1 MKGEH
6 RKMKKVLSALMTA
19 VLVLSMVLTGAA
31 AQTMETDVVVV
42 GGGGAGMSAAIAAA
56 QKGANVILL
65 EKVGYLGGATLMSGG
80 LIPAVGTQQQL
91 EAGID
96 DNIEWFVRDIMRPSN
111 YSVREDLVYTVAESA
126 KPTIEWLT
134 DMDVK
139 FTVVTSSLYYGQSNY
154 RMHLAEG
161 SGKGLVE
168 KMNDYLNGFENI
180 TVLFNTPGVGLI
192 ANEAGE
198 VIGVKAEN
206 SDGELE
212 IMAKNVVLATSG
224 FAANKEMVAKYM
236 PEVKDAYPMYAPG
249 ATGEGIEWGVE
260 LGAAVANM
268 GAYQG
273 HAFYCEGY
281 GTVDQG
287 IANRGGIFVNQNGVR
302 FCNEYGGYSELSP
315 HVLHQPGNYAYMV
328 FDSTNAAATA
338 KFQTFMDAGIVVS
351 ADTAE
356 ELAQKLDID
365 EQAMARTFSEY
376 LASIER
382 GEDEF
387 NRTKL
392 PAEFKAPFYAIKI
405 TGDLR
410 HTQGGLVTDIATHVL
425 KEDGSLI
432 PGLYAAG
439 GVTEGFSSTGGAAYM
454 SGNGL
459 LQAIIFGKIA
469 GENAATEVRG
479 EATVQTREA
488 AADENAVEETVTA
501 VGGADVSFK
510 DGVYEG
516 TAKGNNGDVTVSVK
530 VEGGKIASVEVT
542 AHNET
547 PAIYAT
553 AEQTVLNAIVAANGT
568 VGVDTVAGATNSSVA
583 LIGACEAALAQAQ

>member
-1 MKGEH
+1 
-6 RKMKKVLSALMTA
+6 MKKVLGAFLSAALLLSAA
-19 VLVLSMVLTGAA
+19 VGAMA
-31 AQTMETDVVVV
+31 ETKTMETDVVVV
-42 GGGGAGMSAAIAAA
+42 GGGGAGISAAISAA
-56 QKGANVILL
+56 QNGANVVLL

-80 LIPAVGTQQQL
+80 LIPAVGTQQQI

-111 YSVREDLVYTVAESA
+111 YAVREDLVYTVAESA

-168 KMNDYLNGFENI
+168 KMTAYLDGLDNV
-180 TVLFNTPGVGLI
+180 TVLYNTPGVGLI
-192 ANEAGE
+192 TDESGE
-198 VIGVKAEN
+198 VLGVKAK
-206 SDGELE
+206 SGDDDLE
-212 IMAKNVVLATSG
+212 VMGKNVVLATSG

-302 FCNEYGGYSELSP
+302 FCNEYGGYSELTP
-315 HVLHQPGNYAYMV
+315 HVLHQPGHYAYMV

-338 KFQTFMDAGIVVS
+338 KFAAFEEAGIVTE

-356 ELAQKLDID
+356 ELAEKLGIDPQKLAQTFD
-365 EQAMARTFSEY
+365 EYQ
-376 LASIER
+376 ASIER

-392 PAEFKAPFYAIKI
+392 PAEFEAPFYAIKI

-410 HTQGGLVTDIATHVL
+410 HTQGGLVTDVAAHVM
-425 KEDGSLI
+425 KEDGTLI

-439 GVTEGFSSTGGAAYM
+439 GCTEGFSSTGGAAYM

-479 EATVQTREA
+479 DAAVKTRE
-488 AADENAVEETVTA
+488 VEQESVVQETAETT
-501 VGGADVSFK
+501 VGGADVAFK
-510 DGVYEG
+510 DGTYEG

-530 VEGGKIASVEVT
+530 VEGGKVVSVEVT
-542 AHNET
+542 AQSET
-547 PAIYAT
+547 PAIYET
-553 AEQTVLNAIVAANGT
+553 AKDTVLGAIVAANGT
-568 VGVDTVAGATNSSVA
+568 VGVDVVTGATNSSNA
-583 LIGACEAALAQAQ
+583 LIHACEAALNQAL